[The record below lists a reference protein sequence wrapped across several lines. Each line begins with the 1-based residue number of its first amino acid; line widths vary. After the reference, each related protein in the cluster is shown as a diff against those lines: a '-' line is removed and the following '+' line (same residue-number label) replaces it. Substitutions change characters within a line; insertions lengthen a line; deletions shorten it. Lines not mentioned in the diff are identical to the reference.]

1 MLQAPDD
8 VLTERSL
15 GKRIDPV
22 TGGNVWIIT
31 AIFQFRE
38 PSGETDSRDA
48 ALLECISRT
57 IDLNQTEPVL

>member
-1 MLQAPDD
+1 MLQARDD
-8 VLTERSL
+8 VLTVRNL

-38 PSGETDSRDA
+38 PSGETDSQDKT
-48 ALLECISRT
+48 LLECIS
-57 IDLNQTEPVL
+57 

>member
-1 MLQAPDD
+1 MLQARDD
-8 VLTERSL
+8 VLTERNL

-48 ALLECISRT
+48 TLLEFH
-57 IDLNQTEPVL
+57 EP

>member
-1 MLQAPDD
+1 MLQARDD

-31 AIFQFRE
+31 AISQFRE
-38 PSGETDSRDA
+38 PSRKTDSRDA
-48 ALLECISRT
+48 TLLEWVSRT
-57 IDLNQTEPVL
+57 VDLNLTKPVL